1 MKTKRVIRSWVVY
14 TLIAINTLNV
24 FLVFGEWVNFKLWG
38 LFTLYTMILLTISIK
53 LIKNSKLIKGVWLKI
68 TKEKILNL
76 IYDYSQSVLNDT
88 YYDEEFMNEFNVDNV
103 AIDHIIETYTDSLLE
118 YMKNMIEIIEK
129 EVD

>member
-1 MKTKRVIRSWVVY
+1 M
-14 TLIAINTLNV
+14 
-24 FLVFGEWVNFKLWG
+24 
-38 LFTLYTMILLTISIK
+38 
-53 LIKNSKLIKGVWLKI
+53 

-129 EVD
+129 ESD

>member
-1 MKTKRVIRSWVVY
+1 M
-14 TLIAINTLNV
+14 
-24 FLVFGEWVNFKLWG
+24 
-38 LFTLYTMILLTISIK
+38 
-53 LIKNSKLIKGVWLKI
+53 
-68 TKEKILNL
+68 TKEKILDL

-129 EVD
+129 ECD